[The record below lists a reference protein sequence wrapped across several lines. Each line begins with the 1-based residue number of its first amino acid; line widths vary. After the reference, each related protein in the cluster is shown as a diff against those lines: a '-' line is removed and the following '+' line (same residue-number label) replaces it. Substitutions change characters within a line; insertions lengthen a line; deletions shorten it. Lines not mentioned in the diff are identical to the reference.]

1 MSGENELFDGI
12 QILSPAEVEAQHG
25 IEEPAAET
33 TDGEDTSP
41 VVPEAGSEES
51 GEAVVVP
58 VERTSSSAIENE
70 EDENSNSTTPPAEG
84 TTRYQALI
92 KDLVNEEIFEGHS
105 EEEMEEMLKDADA
118 GTIKKLM
125 ELTLD
130 TKLKA
135 KQDSWMNGF
144 DGAKKRFLEIE
155 DKFTDTDTAIQM
167 AQRLEF
173 FDNVTEQTLKD
184 DVNLQKNLYF
194 EYLRGKNF
202 SDEEARGMVEEADG
216 IDKLLEKAQSSLPAL
231 KQQAATFVSNSEA
244 QKLKDRKAYTEQ
256 QQKQFQ
262 SLMDSVDS
270 KEAFVPG
277 LKINKTIKDKV
288 KKNMTT
294 PVYKTED
301 GRELT
306 SLMYKQQRAPGEFQA
321 LMSYYDTLG
330 LFDVDKE
337 GSFAPNIDKLKQI
350 AKTKAVTEL
359 DKVLQTEE
367 QRGIGRQNSNT
378 PSGRSAG
385 ILDILERGRGK

>member
-1 MSGENELFDGI
+1 MSGENELFNGI

-33 TDGEDTSP
+33 TEGENTPP

-70 EDENSNSTTPPAEG
+70 EDENSTTPPAEG

-92 KDLVNEEIFEGHS
+92 TDLVNEEIFEGHT

-135 KQDSWMNGF
+135 KQDSWMNSF

-173 FDNVTEQTLKD
+173 FDGVTEQTLKD

-231 KQQAATFVSNSEA
+231 KQQAAAFVSNSEA
-244 QKLKDRKAYTEQ
+244 QKLKNREAYSEQ

-288 KKNMTT
+288 KRNMTT
-294 PVYKTED
+294 PIHKTDD

-306 SLMYKQQRAPGEFQA
+306 SLMYKQQQAPGEFQA

-337 GSFAPNIDKLKQI
+337 GNFAPNIDKLKQV

-378 PSGRSAG
+378 PSGKSAG